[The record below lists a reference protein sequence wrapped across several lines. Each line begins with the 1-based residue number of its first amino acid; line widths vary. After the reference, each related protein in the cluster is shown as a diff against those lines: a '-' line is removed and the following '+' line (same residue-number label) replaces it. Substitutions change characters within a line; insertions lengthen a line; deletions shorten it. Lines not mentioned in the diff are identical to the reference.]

1 MYWLQKSYS
10 SFLVACLTLLPSF
23 HNDSSYEQKKVHN
36 LPKTVN
42 PISMN
47 KKISNNCY
55 RYYSRRWFHCLL
67 FCSWMFIR
75 SCSSDICD
83 CEKIA
88 GFLEYWH
95 FTKNRIWCRQLRNVT
110 ISTRQN
116 KNPRGG
122 LPLGFSCSLGELLLL
137 GCHCL
142 LISVQPFA
150 YVGTNY
156 SGDNRDKKC
165 DDIVSHTTGPPSC
178 WRSGMLYIMIHS
190 LAIFYQELC
199 FPAHF

>member
-1 MYWLQKSYS
+1 MLDIWSSLWCCSFGSIMEPIQSLSVSSTFFLWSQKEIIQLWHVLITEILLF
-10 SFLVACLTLLPSF
+10 FLVACLTLLPSF

-116 KNPRGG
+116 ENTRGG
-122 LPLGFSCSLGELLLL
+122 YLWGFL
-137 GCHCL
+137 
-142 LISVQPFA
+142 V
-150 YVGTNY
+150 
-156 SGDNRDKKC
+156 R
-165 DDIVSHTTGPPSC
+165 
-178 WRSGMLYIMIHS
+178 
-190 LAIFYQELC
+190 
-199 FPAHF
+199 